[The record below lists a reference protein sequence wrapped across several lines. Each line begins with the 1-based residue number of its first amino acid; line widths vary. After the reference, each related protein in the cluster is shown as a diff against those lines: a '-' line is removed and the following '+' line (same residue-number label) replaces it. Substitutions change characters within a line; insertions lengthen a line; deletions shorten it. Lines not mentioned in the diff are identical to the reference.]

1 MVVLVVLLGAAAAGV
16 APPAPGGGGGGGV
29 AHGQT
34 LAAVLRVC
42 RDATP
47 TQGGNRVRVIH

>member
-16 APPAPGGGGGGGV
+16 APPAPGGGGGV
-29 AHGQT
+29 AHGQA

>member
-16 APPAPGGGGGGGV
+16 APPAPGGGGGGV
-29 AHGQT
+29 AHGQA

>member
-16 APPAPGGGGGGGV
+16 APPAPGGGGGV
-29 AHGQT
+29 AHGQA

-42 RDATP
+42 RDVTP

>member
-1 MVVLVVLLGAAAAGV
+1 MVLVVLLGAAAAGV
-16 APPAPGGGGGGGV
+16 APPAPGGGGGV
-29 AHGQT
+29 AHGQA

>member
-16 APPAPGGGGGGGV
+16 APPAPGGGV
-29 AHGQT
+29 AHGQA